1 MRQQT
6 RPESMEALNDTSSK
20 PSTSKILKRFYTKV
34 ISLEEHLQQTV
45 STTRFHR
52 MSDASRKIEEIRK
65 LIATTLVCSTPKPSF
80 HLEDDNDVGEH
91 TSHLS
96 IGDHATQ
103 SEVSVPQRLINVRW

>member
-1 MRQQT
+1 
-6 RPESMEALNDTSSK
+6 MEALNDSTLK
-20 PSTSKILKRFYTKV
+20 PSTTNTLKKFYTKV

-52 MSDASRKIEEIRK
+52 VSDASRKNETIRK
-65 LIATTLVCSTPKPSF
+65 LIATTLVCTTPKPSF
-80 HLEDDNDVGEH
+80 HLEDDDDVCEH

-103 SEVSVPQRLINVRW
+103 SEVFNSSARG

>member
-1 MRQQT
+1 
-6 RPESMEALNDTSSK
+6 MEALNDSSSK
-20 PSTSKILKRFYTKV
+20 PSTSNILKRFYTKV

-52 MSDASRKIEEIRK
+52 ISDASRMNETIRK
-65 LIATTLVCSTPKPSF
+65 LIGTTLVCTTPKPSF
-80 HLEDDNDVGEH
+80 HLEDDDDIGEH

-103 SEVSVPQRLINVRW
+103 SEVFGPLTRINVRW